1 MKKSLLS
8 AKVETKLNELIGQEL
23 KAMYH
28 YVAAANWCQEN
39 GYLRAYDFFLGESAD
54 EKLHSEI
61 LQKYMLDMGA
71 CPELDDIETPEMDY
85 ECLNCVIEAAFEMET
100 DLGMMYSKFA
110 SELTSSDFMT
120 LTKVQEF
127 IKFQTESIGFYGD
140 VCAAGEGLSKDKFQQ
155 LMLEKILVK
164 KNAG

>member
-8 AKVETKLNELIGQEL
+8 AKVESKLNELIGQEL
-23 KAMYH
+23 KAMYT
-28 YVAAANWCQEN
+28 YVAAANWSQEN
-39 GYLRAYDFFLGESAD
+39 GYLRAYDFFLAESAD
-54 EKLHSEI
+54 EKLHSEV

-71 CPELDDIETPEMDY
+71 CPELDDIEAPEMEYDSLTDLIY
-85 ECLNCVIEAAFEMET
+85 ASFEMEVE
-100 DLGMMYSKFA
+100 LGMMYSKFA
-110 SELTSSDFMT
+110 GELTSSDFMT
-120 LTKVQEF
+120 LTKIQEF

-164 KNAG
+164 Q

>member
-8 AKVETKLNELIGQEL
+8 SKVESKLNELIGQEL
-23 KAMYH
+23 HAMYT

-61 LQKYMLDMGA
+61 LQKYMLDMGS
-71 CPELDDIETPEMDY
+71 CPELDDIETPDADY
-85 ECLNCVIEAAFEMET
+85 ECLRCVIDAAFEMET
-100 DLGMMYSKFA
+100 ELGMMYSKFA

-120 LTKVQEF
+120 LTKIQDF
-127 IKFQTESIGFYGD
+127 IKIQTEAIGFYGD
-140 VCAAGEGLSKDKFQQ
+140 ICAAGEGLSKDKFQQ

-164 KNAG
+164 Q

>member
-8 AKVETKLNELIGQEL
+8 SKVESKLNELIGQEL
-23 KAMYH
+23 HAMYT

-61 LQKYMLDMGA
+61 LQKYMLDMGS
-71 CPELDDIETPEMDY
+71 CPELDDIETPDADY
-85 ECLNCVIEAAFEMET
+85 ECLRCVIDAAFEMET
-100 DLGMMYSKFA
+100 ELGMMYSKFA

-120 LTKVQEF
+120 LTKIQEF

-140 VCAAGEGLSKDKFQQ
+140 ICAAGEGLSKDKFQQ

-164 KNAG
+164 Q

>member
-8 AKVETKLNELIGQEL
+8 SKVESKLNELIGQEL
-23 KAMYH
+23 HAMYT

-39 GYLRAYDFFLGESAD
+39 GYLRAYDFFLAESAD
-54 EKLHSEI
+54 EKLHSEV

-71 CPELDDIETPEMDY
+71 CPELDDIDTPEVDCD
-85 ECLNCVIEAAFEMET
+85 CLNGVIYQALEMET
-100 DLGMMYSKFA
+100 ELGMMYSKFA
-110 SELTSSDFMT
+110 GELTSSDFMT
-120 LTKVQEF
+120 LTKIQEF
-127 IKFQTESIGFYGD
+127 IKIQTEAIGFYGD

-164 KNAG
+164 Q

>member
-8 AKVETKLNELIGQEL
+8 SKVESKLNELIGQEL
-23 KAMYH
+23 HAMYT

-61 LQKYMLDMGA
+61 LQKYMLDMGS
-71 CPELDDIETPEMDY
+71 CPELDDIETPDADY
-85 ECLNCVIEAAFEMET
+85 ECLRCVIDAAFEMET
-100 DLGMMYSKFA
+100 EIGMMYSKFA

-120 LTKVQEF
+120 LTKIQEF

-140 VCAAGEGLSKDKFQQ
+140 ICAAGEGLSKDKFQQ

-164 KNAG
+164 Q

>member
-8 AKVETKLNELIGQEL
+8 SKVESKLNELIGQEL

-39 GYLRAYDFFLGESAD
+39 GYLRAYDFFLAESAD
-54 EKLHSEI
+54 EKLHSEM
-61 LQKYMLDMGA
+61 LQKYMLDMGS
-71 CPELDDIETPEMDY
+71 CPELDDIDTPEMDY
-85 ECLNCVIEAAFEMET
+85 ECLNCVIEAAFEMEV

-110 SELTSSDFMT
+110 SEIMESDFMT
-120 LTKVQEF
+120 VTKIQEF
-127 IKFQTESIGFYGD
+127 IKFQTESIGLYGD

-155 LMLEKILVK
+155 LMLEKILVNNK
-164 KNAG
+164 

>member
-8 AKVETKLNELIGQEL
+8 AKVESKLNELIGQEL
-23 KAMYH
+23 KAMYT
-28 YVAAANWCQEN
+28 YVAAANWSQEN
-39 GYLRAYDFFLGESAD
+39 GYIKAYDFFLAESAD

-71 CPELDDIETPEMDY
+71 CPELDDIDTPEMDY
-85 ECLNCVIEAAFEMET
+85 DSLTDLIYASFEMEVE
-100 DLGMMYSKFA
+100 LGKMYSKFA
-110 SELTSSDFMT
+110 SEIMESDFMT
-120 LTKVQEF
+120 VTKIQEF
-127 IKFQTESIGFYGD
+127 IKLQTESIGLYGD

-164 KNAG
+164 Q

>member
-1 MKKSLLS
+1 MKNNLLS

-54 EKLHSEI
+54 EKKHSEI
-61 LQKYMLDMGA
+61 LQKYMLDMGS
-71 CPELDDIETPEMDY
+71 CPELDDIETPESEY
-85 ECLNCVIEAAFEMET
+85 ECLNCVIEAALDMET
-100 DLGMMYSKFA
+100 ELGMMYSKFA
-110 SELTSSDFMT
+110 GELTSSDFMT
-120 LTKVQEF
+120 LTKIQDF
-127 IKFQTESIGFYGD
+127 IKIQTEAIGFYGD
-140 VCAAGEGLSKDKFQQ
+140 ICAAGEGLSKDKFQQ

-164 KNAG
+164 QGA

>member
-8 AKVETKLNELIGQEL
+8 AKVESKLNELIGQEL
-23 KAMYH
+23 HAMYT

-39 GYLRAYDFFLGESAD
+39 GYLRAYDFFLAESAD
-54 EKLHSEI
+54 EKLHSEV

-71 CPELDDIETPEMDY
+71 CPELDDIDTPEVDCD
-85 ECLNCVIEAAFEMET
+85 CLNGVIYQALEMET
-100 DLGMMYSKFA
+100 ELGMMYSKFA
-110 SELTSSDFMT
+110 GELTSSDFMT
-120 LTKVQEF
+120 LTKIQEF
-127 IKFQTESIGFYGD
+127 IKIQTEAIGFYGD

-164 KNAG
+164 Q

>member
-8 AKVETKLNELIGQEL
+8 SKVESKLNELIGQEL
-23 KAMYH
+23 HAMYT

-54 EKLHSEI
+54 EKLHSEV
-61 LQKYMLDMGA
+61 LQKYMLDMGS
-71 CPELDDIETPEMDY
+71 CPELDDIDTPEADY
-85 ECLNCVIEAAFEMET
+85 ECLNCVIEAVLEMET
-100 DLGMMYSKFA
+100 ELGMMYSKFA

-120 LTKVQEF
+120 LTKIQEF
-127 IKFQTESIGFYGD
+127 IKIQTEAIGFYGD
-140 VCAAGEGLSKDKFQQ
+140 ICAAGEGLSKDKFQQ

-164 KNAG
+164 N